1 MRLMNLAALALCA
14 GAATFLPAQERGVDL
29 ATRSLNVFLD
39 CSGGC
44 DGDYIRTE
52 TPWVEFVRDR
62 FVADVHLIITNL
74 NNGSGGRA
82 YQLEVIGFVPGM
94 MRSDTLR
101 LSTEPNA
108 TSDDIR
114 AALLR
119 SIHLGLVP
127 YASRSAVA
135 SLLTVRSS
143 TPRAES
149 GAPAQDRWN
158 LWVFTVGADGSFDKE
173 ARREEEEFEGSFR
186 ARRID
191 ANWKFGFEV
200 ESEINRRSIEL
211 SDRTAVNTV
220 SEFQTGAVL
229 IRSIGPRMGIGLEA
243 TTGSATFDNLDR
255 VSRVAPAVEVSLWPY
270 SEAQRRQLIAQLS
283 VGVSSFDYGERTLF
297 DRLEETRPTSALILG
312 YDARQPW
319 GSASMTLEG
328 SAFLHDTQRH
338 RIVFDYDASIRVTT
352 GLSIDLGGSASL
364 VRDQLN
370 IAARDATPEEI
381 LLELRELGTDYRYDF
396 RVGLSYTFGS
406 IFNSVVNPRF
416 GSGPGSILR

>member
-1 MRLMNLAALALCA
+1 MRRVFFAALALCA
-14 GAATFLPAQERGVDL
+14 GAASFLPAQERGADL
-29 ATRSLNVFLD
+29 ATRSVNVFLD

-74 NNGSGGRA
+74 STGSGGRS
-82 YQLEVIGFVPGM
+82 YQLEVIGFVPGLQ
-94 MRSDTLR
+94 RSDTLR
-101 LSTEPNA
+101 VATEPNA

-119 SIHLGLVP
+119 QIHLGLIP

-135 SLLTVRSS
+135 PTLVVRSS
-143 TPRAES
+143 RPREES
-149 GAPAQDRWN
+149 SAPVNDRWN
-158 LWVFTVGADGSFDKE
+158 LWVFTIGADGNFDKE
-173 ARREEEEFEGSFR
+173 ARRDEEEFEGSFR

-200 ESEINRRSIEL
+200 ESELNRRRIKL
-211 SDRTAVNTV
+211 SDRTSVNTV

-229 IRSIGPRMGIGLEA
+229 IRSIGPRMGVGIEA

-255 VSRVAPAVEVSLWPY
+255 VTRVAPAVEWSLWPY
-270 SEAQRRQLIAQLS
+270 SEAQRRQLIAQVS

-297 DRLEETRPTSALILG
+297 DRMEETRPTSAVIIG

-328 SAFLHDTQRH
+328 SAFLHDTQRN
-338 RIVFDYDASIRVTT
+338 RLVFEYDASFRLTT
-352 GLSIDLGGSASL
+352 GLNLDLGGSASR

-370 IAARDATPEEI
+370 LAARDATPEEI
-381 LLELRELGTDYRYDF
+381 LLELRELGTDYRLDF